1 MNMKTIQNLIFDFD
15 GTLADTAPLIM
26 ATMQTTINELQLPP
40 RTDTECRATIG
51 LRLED
56 VPAEL
61 WPGDTVAENTFVAAY
76 RRIFNRLKRPLSVEC
91 FPGVLPTLGHL
102 HRSGFRMAIAS
113 SRSHA
118 SLDEYVDM
126 LGIAHYFTM
135 IVGGNDVAEG
145 KPSPEAVLKIL
156 DRCSWSADETLTIGD
171 APVDILMGRS
181 AGTATCAVTYG
192 NGKES
197 DLRSAAPTYITDNFP
212 DIINF
217 CSMSQS

>member
-1 MNMKTIQNLIFDFD
+1 MNMKTIRNLIFDFD

-26 ATMQTTINELQLPP
+26 TAMQTTIHELQLPP

-51 LRLED
+51 VRLED

-61 WPGDTVAENTFVAAY
+61 WPGDTIAENTFVAAY
-76 RRIFNRLKRPLSVEC
+76 RRIFNRLKSTLSVEC
-91 FPGVLPTLGHL
+91 FPGVLSTLGQL
-102 HRSGFRMAIAS
+102 HRRGYRMAIAS
-113 SRSHA
+113 SRNRA

-135 IVGGNDVAEG
+135 VVGGNDVSEG
-145 KPSPEAVLKIL
+145 KPSPEAVLHIL
-156 DRCSWSADETLTIGD
+156 DRCRWNADETLTIGD

-181 AGTATCAVTYG
+181 AGTATVAVTYG

-197 DLRSAAPTYITDNFP
+197 DLRSAAPTYIIANFA

-217 CSMSQS
+217 

>member
-1 MNMKTIQNLIFDFD
+1 
-15 GTLADTAPLIM
+15 M
-26 ATMQTTINELQLPP
+26 ATMQTTIHELQLPP

-61 WPGDTVAENTFVAAY
+61 WPGNTVAENTFVAEY

-171 APVDILMGRS
+171 APVDILMGRA